1 MQSEPYYKLWTLG
14 DNEDQ
19 CRFLSDN
26 LCTILVGDA
35 DNRGG
40 YAFVGAEDTGEI
52 SVLCTQFCCE
62 LITDLKIKA

>member
-1 MQSEPYYKLWTLG
+1 MG
-14 DNEDQ
+14 DNEGQ

-26 LCTILVGDA
+26 LCAILLGDA

-40 YAFVGAEDTGEI
+40 NAFVGAEDTCEI
-52 SVLCTQFCCE
+52 YVLCTRFCCE